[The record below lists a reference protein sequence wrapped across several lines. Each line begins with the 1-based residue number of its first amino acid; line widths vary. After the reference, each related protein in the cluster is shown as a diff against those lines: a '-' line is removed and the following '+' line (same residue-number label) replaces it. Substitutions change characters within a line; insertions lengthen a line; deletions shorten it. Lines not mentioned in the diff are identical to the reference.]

1 LVYKANWNR
10 RVKTEIVVKKGFQA
24 VLTLDGV
31 NGFSRVLVCL
41 DANHTHDHV
50 LAELDA
56 YAPLISK
63 GSYCIVFDTLIEDL
77 PVDTFPDR
85 PWNPGNNPKTAVYA
99 YLEKLK
105 KEDCRGADSQQLRFE
120 IDEIMEEKLGLN
132 VTPSGF
138 LMRL

>member
-1 LVYKANWNR
+1 
-10 RVKTEIVVKKGFQA
+10 
-24 VLTLDGV
+24 LTLDGV